1 MIIRGVKPLPAY
13 ERVGQEQRSFAAR
26 QLRWHE
32 KLRRRNPSS
41 RTLCVHYGARS
52 EGGAGIPFP
61 PTPFSSR
68 PARARNFSALPHE
81 ARQSKFNV
89 RIFVKKSSDFVQKV
103 PPIYN
108 FSVFEGCCLALAS
121 LGLGFC
127 RDFEGIFEIQKQFLP
142 AQTEVRFAEG
152 KYKFE
157 KFINQS
163 FFFRPPTGGRKAKR

>member
-1 MIIRGVKPLPAY
+1 LLGG
-13 ERVGQEQRSFAAR
+13 E
-26 QLRWHE
+26 
-32 KLRRRNPSS
+32 RRR
-41 RTLCVHYGARS
+41 
-52 EGGAGIPFP
+52 GGA
-61 PTPFSSR
+61 
-68 PARARNFSALPHE
+68 
-81 ARQSKFNV
+81 SKFAV